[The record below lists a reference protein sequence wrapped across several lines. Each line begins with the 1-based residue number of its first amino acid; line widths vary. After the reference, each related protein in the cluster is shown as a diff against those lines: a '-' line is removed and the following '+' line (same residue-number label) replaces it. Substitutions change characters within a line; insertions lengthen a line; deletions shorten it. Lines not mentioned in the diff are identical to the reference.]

1 MRILHFVHNFPPEF
15 RGGTELYVMNLSQRQ
30 ARAGN
35 KIRVVAGSAKEHEGD
50 DQKFELAGRV
60 RVTRIFKRPEE
71 YAHPIDPYTARLSN
85 DFRKLILDFHPDIVH
100 VHHWHML
107 TIDLVRMARDLGI
120 PVVLTLHDFYPVCS
134 RFFRIR
140 PGNSDVCPPS
150 QSPGE
155 CYNCIRKELNPWPA
169 ELVDALYKRRL
180 SLGDEIAAASFIY
193 TFSNTVA
200 AFYREISYLPSF
212 DIDVMPIGLLRPLIK
227 TKPKETC
234 HPLKIVTWGGHA
246 EVKGTHILL
255 EAASR
260 RDIRDSVEIHI
271 LGKIV
276 NPAYKD
282 RLENLASNCAASFH
296 GYFPESEKPLI
307 GSKYDLAVFPTQAF
321 ETYSI
326 VVDEAL
332 SMGMPVIATKPGAQ
346 GERLGNGGI
355 VVPTGD
361 VDALADG
368 ISRFLDNSFRL
379 RTAHEAASIEVGTM
393 DQHWS
398 KLRTVYNRLIDDKRR
413 KRIKVIR

>member
-155 CYNCIRKELNPWPA
+155 CYNCIRNEKIRSGQSKRKSSLNSVLTFLGYLSPGRIPHHDGKSLVSTGSLLSSLSRFVVKYGIRPA
-169 ELVDALYKRRL
+169 DLKL
-180 SLGDEIAAASFIY
+180 SLSTDTTDNAS
-193 TFSNTVA
+193 
-200 AFYREISYLPSF
+200 L
-212 DIDVMPIGLLRPLIK
+212 ML
-227 TKPKETC
+227 
-234 HPLKIVTWGGHA
+234 
-246 EVKGTHILL
+246 
-255 EAASR
+255 
-260 RDIRDSVEIHI
+260 
-271 LGKIV
+271 
-276 NPAYKD
+276 
-282 RLENLASNCAASFH
+282 
-296 GYFPESEKPLI
+296 
-307 GSKYDLAVFPTQAF
+307 
-321 ETYSI
+321 
-326 VVDEAL
+326 
-332 SMGMPVIATKPGAQ
+332 
-346 GERLGNGGI
+346 
-355 VVPTGD
+355 
-361 VDALADG
+361 
-368 ISRFLDNSFRL
+368 
-379 RTAHEAASIEVGTM
+379 
-393 DQHWS
+393 
-398 KLRTVYNRLIDDKRR
+398 
-413 KRIKVIR
+413 